1 MIDYLKGKVL
11 RKYENAVTLFCGG
24 VGLKVYVPSRLI
36 SEISVG
42 EEVELFVEPVF
53 PPEGAPSLYGFPND
67 EERETFREL
76 LKIPK
81 VGSKVALS
89 IVSSFSPEQ
98 LKQIVASGDVDT
110 LSSVHGLGKKLSKRI
125 ISELSARLKEKVEIP
140 EEVMGALLSLGYTKG
155 EINRCLAGVDFKD
168 LSVEEGI
175 KKALRILGKGK

>member
-11 RKYENAVTLFCGG
+11 RKYENAVTLLCGS
-24 VGLKVYVPSRLI
+24 VGFKVYVPSRLI
-36 SEISVG
+36 SEVSVG

-53 PPEGAPSLYGFPND
+53 PQEGAPSLFGFPTE

-89 IVSSFSPEQ
+89 IVSAFSPEE
-98 LKQIVASGDVDT
+98 LRGIVASQDVET
-110 LSSVHGLGKKLSKRI
+110 LSSVHGLGKKLSRRI
-125 ISELSARLKEKVEIP
+125 ISELSTKLKEKANVP
-140 EEVMGALLSLGYTKG
+140 EEVVGALLSLGYKKG
-155 EINRCLAGVDFKD
+155 EINRYLAGVNFEG

-175 KKALRILGKGK
+175 KRALQILGRRK